1 MINSVAVL
9 SVHTGPLDALGGKD
23 TGGMNVYVR
32 ELTRALGKRGIATDI
47 FTRAQHPAAPRI
59 QRIGE
64 CGRVFRVP
72 AGPQTPYDKNKVY
85 DHLAPFTQGI
95 LDIAEQQRIHYDVVH
110 GHYWL
115 SGLAARILG
124 DVWQV
129 PVVQMFHTLGKLK
142 NQVASSAAEMESAL
156 RIEQEGEVMCSA
168 DLLVAATALEKN
180 QMQTLYGADPAK
192 IAVVPPGVN
201 LERFRPLPCVEARA
215 HIGIPPHQK
224 MVLFVG
230 RIQPIKG
237 IDTLIR
243 AMALLF
249 RDKPELADQVCL
261 CIIGGS
267 QEDSASEQQ
276 ELARLK
282 TLQHEL
288 GVGNLITFLGSK
300 EQAELVYYYSG
311 ASVLV
316 VPSHYESFGMVA
328 LEAMACGTPIIA
340 SDVGGLSYSVADNFS
355 GYLVPRGDPKLLADK
370 IDLVLDQDDL
380 RRQLG
385 EQAKQWVRRYSWTQ
399 IAEEILT
406 VYERATMNVTQR
418 SLVLCP

>member
-1 MINSVAVL
+1 MISSVAML

-32 ELTRALGKRGIATDI
+32 ELTRAFGKRGIATDI
-47 FTRAQHPAAPRI
+47 FTRSQHPDAPRI

-72 AGPQTPYDKNKVY
+72 AGPETPYDKNKVY
-85 DHLAPFTQGI
+85 DHLPHFTQGV
-95 LDIAEQQRIHYDVVH
+95 LEIANQQRLHYDILH

-115 SGLAARILG
+115 SGLAARALG
-124 DVWQV
+124 DAWHI
-129 PVVQMFHTLGKLK
+129 PVVQMFHTLGELK
-142 NQVASSAAEMESAL
+142 NQVAGSAAEMESAL
-156 RIEQEGEVMCSA
+156 RIAQEGEVMRSA
-168 DLLVAATALEKN
+168 DLLVAATALEKD

-192 IAVVPPGVN
+192 VAVVPPGVD
-201 LERFRPLPCVEARA
+201 LERFRPLPCAEARA
-215 HIGIPPHQK
+215 HIGIPSHHK

-237 IDTLIR
+237 IETLIR

-249 RDKPELADQVCL
+249 RDVPELADQVCL

-267 QEDSASEQQ
+267 RQDSASEPQ

-282 TLQHEL
+282 TLQQEL
-288 GVGNLITFLGSK
+288 GIGNLVTFLGSK
-300 EQAELVYYYSG
+300 DQAELVYYYSA
-311 ASVLV
+311 ASVV
-316 VPSHYESFGMVA
+316 VIPSHYESFGMVA

-340 SDVGGLSYSVADNFS
+340 SDVGGLSFSVADNFS
-355 GYLVPRGDPKLLADK
+355 GYLVPRGDPGMLANK
-370 IDLVLDQDDL
+370 IDLLLDQDDL

-385 EQAKQWVRRYSWTQ
+385 EQARQWVKRYSWTQ
-399 IAEEILT
+399 IAEEILA
-406 VYERATMNVTQR
+406 VYERSVMNATQR
-418 SLVLCP
+418 SLMLCP